1 MRTSDRYI
9 HLLLRYAGRVL
20 WCCLLLFGLSGFL
33 ASRLQLRAQISELL
47 PEGDPAVVQFDRLLA
62 RVGASTTFNL
72 LLTSDSALK
81 NRALAVVLAKRF
93 AEKPPG
99 TWRSI
104 SYETSQERAFFDS
117 YSLLYADLE
126 DLVFVKDT
134 LKRQIDRNKTG
145 ASNLFAEDEEP
156 LTQLQA
162 RLLAKYQQKF
172 QPRLLFPSGYFEAE
186 ESGVQKLVI
195 VLRPATEALGGD
207 ETEALYAMIDG
218 IVKDVQASLDDSLQ
232 GVEVAYAG
240 DIPSTLQE
248 KKALK
253 EDLGVA
259 SIACIILVCLVIWL
273 YFRQLRAL
281 FLVVTPALL
290 GTLCSF
296 GIAQIF
302 IGYVNSNS
310 AFLGSIILGNGIN
323 YAIIFLARYR
333 EERLQGHPLD
343 VALRNTVAS
352 TWRPTLASSIGAS
365 VAYGSLLITR
375 FRGFNQFGFVG
386 GLGMLLCWSL
396 TFTMLPALIS
406 ALEQRRPSRLTPR
419 AKHRANIVSRAFAAL
434 LRLALRR
441 PRLLLVSSLIVSVL
455 ALLPVARIA
464 QDPFE
469 YNFTKLRNKRSLTE
483 GPASHQE
490 EIIRIF
496 GRSLT
501 PALLLADSV
510 EEAQEARQKIIE
522 RDDASP
528 RACIGPVEALS
539 DYLPTQQPEKLIV
552 LAELRRLLSDDAL
565 SLTDTATQQ
574 QLATLNQRLAV
585 FFIDETP
592 TPVRL
597 QDLPVSVA
605 APYTELDGTRGRL
618 LQLQRGRG
626 VSGWDGKDL
635 SCFAQA
641 TSGITL
647 SSGKEVSATGI
658 AQVMNDVINAIVRD
672 GPRAALASLF
682 GVSCLLLLTFRGAR
696 GSLTVLFSLVVGVS
710 MMLGI
715 AALFEMRLNFFNF
728 VAIPITFGIASEY
741 GINLYERGQHEPLS
755 SLAEALHGTGGA
767 IALCSL
773 TTIIGYSTLLL
784 SDNQALN
791 SFGML
796 AGLGE
801 LTTLLSA
808 MLVIPA
814 VLRIQKK

>member
-9 HLLLRYAGRVL
+9 RWLLQYAGRIL

-81 NRALAVVLAKRF
+81 NRALAVILAKRF

-134 LKRQIDRNKTG
+134 LKRQIDRKKTG
-145 ASNLFAEDEEP
+145 ASDLFAEDEET

-162 RLLAKYQQKF
+162 RLLAKYQQKL

-186 ESGVQKLVI
+186 ESGVQKLVM

-207 ETEALYAMIDG
+207 ETEALYAMIDD
-218 IVKDVQASLDDSLQ
+218 IVKDVQTSLDDSLQ

-281 FLVVTPALL
+281 FFVVTPAFL

-302 IGYVNSNS
+302 IGYLNSNS

-323 YAIIFLARYR
+323 YAIVFLARYR

-343 VALRNTVAS
+343 VALSNTVAS

-386 GLGMLLCWSL
+386 GLGMLLCWGL

-419 AKHRANIVSRAFAAL
+419 AKHRANIVSRVFAAL

-441 PRLLLVSSLIVSVL
+441 PRLLLVSSLIVLVL

-539 DYLPTQQPEKLIV
+539 DY
-552 LAELRRLLSDDAL
+552 AL
-565 SLTDTATQQ
+565 SLTDTATQR

-585 FFIDETP
+585 LFVGETP

-618 LQLQRGRG
+618 LQLQRGKG

-672 GPRAALASLF
+672 GPRAALASLLL
-682 GVSCLLLLTFRGAR
+682 VSCLLLLTFRGAR
-696 GSLTVLFSLVVGVS
+696 GSLTVLFSLLVGVS

-728 VAIPITFGIASEY
+728 VAIPITFGIAGEY

-801 LTTLLSA
+801 LTTLFSA
-808 MLVIPA
+808 MLVVPA